1 MEKMTVGTQPNYD
14 LWMMISR
21 YSPTVNECLK

>member
-14 LWMMISR
+14 LSTTVSR